1 MELFLRILE
10 NKYIQHVSKEVFEE
24 YLSSV
29 TICRSL
35 IEQLTHALKFYSD
48 AKIKNT
54 KEIYKETI
62 KKCLNEIK
70 SSKGFEILLILFNYQ
85 FINSQNEIVIP
96 EVIELIPVVNPNNKA
111 KCPWDPVVLQI
122 YQKDVEKR
130 FAKDPL
136 ATPNPQRI
144 TDVDDYK
151 NLLMLNPVFTE
162 VIRSFSNEQKNLRT
176 REIYDMFVYF
186 CILKELK
193 KDFDYRVIK
202 KGGVIAQA
210 NEEEIKSMQKEIVKY
225 FREYYDKIESK
236 IDGALYELPIVKND
250 WNTLINE
257 VTLFHSELVNFKNTH
272 LKDLINFD
280 KDEMERLLLEIRN
293 FLIKADNLDW
303 KIYPKVSDI
312 TGIDGGSGL
321 IKKIIGKG
329 GMKKIGGMYN
339 LKVKD
344 WLVENA
350 LKEDF
355 QSQQP
360 KVESGTEDFEFPF

>member
-1 MELFLRILE
+1 ME

-29 TICRSL
+29 TNCRSL
-35 IEQLTHALKFYSD
+35 IEQLTHSLIFYSD

-54 KEIYKETI
+54 KEIYKDKI
-62 KKCLNEIK
+62 KEYLNEIK
-70 SSKGFEILLILFNYQ
+70 SSQGFEILLMFFNYQ
-85 FINSQNEIVIP
+85 FINNQNEFVIP

-122 YQKDVEKR
+122 YQKDIEKR

-136 ATPNPQRI
+136 TTPNPQRI
-144 TDVDDYK
+144 TDIDDYK
-151 NLLMLNPVFTE
+151 NLLMLDPVFAE
-162 VIRSFSNEQKNLRT
+162 VMRSFTNQQKNART
-176 REIYDMFVYF
+176 REIYELFGYYF
-186 CILKELK
+186 ILKELK
-193 KDFDYRVIK
+193 KDFDYRIVK
-202 KGGVIAQA
+202 KGGVVVPA
-210 NEEEIKSMQKEIVKY
+210 NEEEIKSIQKEIVKY
-225 FREYYDKIESK
+225 FKEYYEKIESQ
-236 IDGALYELPIVKND
+236 IDGALYEPPKVEND
-250 WNTLINE
+250 WNKLINE

-360 KVESGTEDFEFPF
+360 KVESGIEDFEFPF